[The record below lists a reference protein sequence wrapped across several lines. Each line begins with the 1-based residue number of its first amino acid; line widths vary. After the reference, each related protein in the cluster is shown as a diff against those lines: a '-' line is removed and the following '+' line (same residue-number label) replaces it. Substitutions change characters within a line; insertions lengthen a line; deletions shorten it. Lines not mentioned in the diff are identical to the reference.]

1 MISTTDQAR
10 TGYPSHA
17 YDVVVVGAGNAAL
30 CAALAAADEGTRV
43 LVLERAPK
51 SERGG
56 NSTFTAGAMR
66 VVYDGLDDIR
76 KLVPSLSEDAAATV
90 DFGAYSCEQF
100 QSDMMRLTNGRS
112 DPAMLDTLVSRS
124 FETLL
129 WMRSKNVP
137 FVPLYDRQSYEIDGK
152 RRFWGGLTIGTDNGG
167 FGLVDALTASAE
179 AAGVDIWYEARAT
192 GLRMSLSGAV
202 EGVSVRTRG
211 SRVEVTA
218 RAVVLAC
225 GGFEANT
232 EMRTRYMG
240 PGWDIAKVRG
250 SRFNTGDGHK
260 MALAADA
267 MPFGQWS
274 GGHAVFWEKDAPD
287 FGDLQ
292 VSNKYSKLSYP
303 LGIVVNANGE
313 RFVDEGADF
322 RNYTYARYGREV
334 LKQPGSFAW
343 QVFDA
348 KTVPLLQ
355 VDYRMPHVQK
365 ATADTLEEL
374 AAQMD
379 GVDAERFLT
388 TVSTFNTAIDTDVP
402 FNPTVKDGCR
412 TRGLAIDKTNWAV
425 PLDTPPFEAYAVTC
439 GITFTFG
446 GVRIIPERA
455 EVLDTDGH
463 PIPNLYAAGELVG
476 GLFYDNYPGGS
487 GLTAGAVFGR
497 IAGTHAG
504 RRAQSKTTITS

>member
-1 MISTTDQAR
+1 MITTKHSFQPGA
-10 TGYPSHA
+10 PSPRH
-17 YDVVVVGAGNAAL
+17 DVVVVGAGNAAL
-30 CAALAAADEGTRV
+30 CAALAAADEGARV

-66 VVYDGLDDIR
+66 VAYDGPADIR
-76 KLVPSLSEDAAATV
+76 KLIPNLPEDVTKHV
-90 DFGAYSCEQF
+90 DFGMYSRDQF
-100 QSDMMRLTNGRS
+100 RNDMMRITNGRA
-112 DPAMLDTLVSRS
+112 DPELVNTLVSRS
-124 FETLL
+124 FETLV

-137 FVPLYDRQSYEIDGK
+137 FVPLYNRQTYEVDGK
-152 RRFWGGLTIGTDNGG
+152 RRFWGGLTVGTENGG
-167 FGLVDALTASAE
+167 FGLIDALAASAE

-192 GLRMSLSGAV
+192 ALLVNPQGEV
-202 EGVSVRTRG
+202 EGVSVRTPEGRKN
-211 SRVEVTA
+211 VAAHT
-218 RAVVLAC
+218 VVLAC
-225 GGFEANT
+225 GGFEANV

-250 SRFNTGDGHK
+250 TRFNTGDGHK

-267 MPFGQWS
+267 MPYGQWS

-313 RFVDEGADF
+313 RFIDEGADF

-343 QVFDA
+343 QVYDT
-348 KTVPLLQ
+348 KIVPLLQ
-355 VDYRMPHVQK
+355 VDYRMPHVNK
-365 ATADTLEEL
+365 IVAATLEEL
-374 AAQMD
+374 AAQME
-379 GVDAERFLT
+379 GVDAERFLA
-388 TVSTFNTAIDTDVP
+388 TVAAFNHAIDTSIP
-402 FNPTVKDGCR
+402 FNPAVKDGCR
-412 TRGLAIDKTNWAV
+412 THGLAIDKTNWAL

-446 GVRIIPERA
+446 GVRITPDRA
-455 EVLDTDGH
+455 EVIDTDGR
-463 PIPNLYAAGELVG
+463 PIPNLYAAGEIVG

-504 RRAQSKTTITS
+504 RRTSKQATAV